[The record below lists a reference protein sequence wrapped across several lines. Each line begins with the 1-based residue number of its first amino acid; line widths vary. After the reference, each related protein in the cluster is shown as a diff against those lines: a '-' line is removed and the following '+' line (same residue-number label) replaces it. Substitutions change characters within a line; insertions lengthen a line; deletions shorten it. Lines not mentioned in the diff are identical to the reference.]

1 MDNYLKTME
10 IGWITH
16 MACRTTEG
24 MLKLENDEE
33 EHNNAW
39 DIVNNYTVEQ
49 LNENYYAVKENMTI
63 SFLKTEENKPYSL
76 ELSKAVADYLKAN
89 DVEIYDEDES
99 GMLYYYWEFE
109 TVFEKK
115 QHQTQITD
123 IFNRI
128 CK

>member
-1 MDNYLKTME
+1 MDDYLKTME
-10 IGWITH
+10 VGWITH
-16 MACRTTEG
+16 IAYRTTEG

-49 LNENYYAVKENMTI
+49 LNDNYQAVKENLTVD
-63 SFLKTEENKPYSL
+63 FLKTKENRLHTS
-76 ELSKAVADYLKAN
+76 ELKNAVRDYLKAN
-89 DVEIYDEDES
+89 DVEIYDTDES

-109 TVFEKK
+109 TVFEKEK
-115 QHQTQITD
+115 HQSQITD